1 MEHYCLDILTE
12 TNPED
17 NSRQASSIAFQLQKQ
32 FKEVLVDEYQ
42 DTNLVQESILQL
54 VRNPEDN
61 GNMFMVGD
69 VKQSIYGFRHA
80 EPSCLSKNINNL
92 PQTMIRRKN

>member
-1 MEHYCLDILTE
+1 M
-12 TNPED
+12 
-17 NSRQASSIAFQLQKQ
+17 
-32 FKEVLVDEYQ
+32 
-42 DTNLVQESILQL
+42 QESILQL

-80 EPSCLSKNINNL
+80 EPSLFIEKYKSLQQPIIL
-92 PQTMIRRKN
+92 PNELI